1 MKKSLIRLIITF
13 IFLIT
18 FVIFNI
24 YQGKLNNRI
33 PNHIVTH
40 ENVIEEIETPTI
52 DYKEELNKL
61 KEEYNNDDIVG
72 VLSLEN
78 TTFSE
83 IVMQYSDNDYYLEH
97 TVYHKYNWRG
107 QTFLDY
113 RLDINDSKKLIIYGH
128 NSPNYI
134 LPFKVFENYYDSN
147 YLSDHKYMY
156 LQTDKE
162 VKVYEIFSVYIEVS
176 DWEYYSKVNFNT
188 ENEYFRHISDFKNK
202 SFYDTGVEITKY
214 DEILIIQ
221 TCSTHKDYT
230 NYENKFLLVMGK
242 RVEQFDK

>member
-24 YQGKLNNRI
+24 YQGKLNNKI
-33 PNHIVTH
+33 PDHIVTH

-162 VKVYEIFSVYIEVS
+162 VKIYEIFSVYIEVS
-176 DWEYYSKVNFNT
+176 DWSYYSKVNFNT
-188 ENEYFRHISDFKNK
+188 EDEYFRHISDFKNK
-202 SFYDTGVEITKY
+202 SFYDTGVEITKD